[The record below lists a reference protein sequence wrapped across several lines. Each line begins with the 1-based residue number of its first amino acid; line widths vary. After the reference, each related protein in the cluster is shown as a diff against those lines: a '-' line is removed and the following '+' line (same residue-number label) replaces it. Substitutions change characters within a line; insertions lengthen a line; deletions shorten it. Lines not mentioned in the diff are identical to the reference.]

1 MDEVDDFFFQPWMIS
16 CLTAAGTKFEFAKNT
31 AHYCQF
37 VSHGGDGPGHKRAVE
52 KAHEGEEGGTDV
64 EKGQEGGTDVNS
76 FPIEAMRKTDR
87 GRVWQAQVPLEGR
100 VLGSFK
106 QPPPCCC
113 CTKNCHCCNQ
123 KTLFGLPL

>member
-1 MDEVDDFFFQPWMIS
+1 MTFFQPWMIS
-16 CLTAAGTKFEFAKNT
+16 CLTAARAKFEFAKNT

-37 VSHGGDGPGHKRAVE
+37 VSHGGDGPGHKGAVE
-52 KAHEGEEGGTDV
+52 KAQE
-64 EKGQEGGTDVNS
+64 GQEGGTDVNS

-123 KTLFGLPL
+123 KTLVG

>member
-1 MDEVDDFFFQPWMIS
+1 MTFFQPWMIS
-16 CLTAAGTKFEFAKNT
+16 CLTAARAKFESAK
-31 AHYCQF
+31 HCYCQF
-37 VSHGGDGPGHKRAVE
+37 VSHGGDGPGHKGEV
-52 KAHEGEEGGTDV
+52 KKVQEGQEGGTEV

-87 GRVWQAQVPLEGR
+87 GRVWQAQGPLEGR

-113 CTKNCHCCNQ
+113 CCTKNCHCCNQ
-123 KTLFGLPL
+123 KSLVG